1 MFGKILW
8 GFFILLLGQPAWSVE
23 VAADKATDTEEVP
36 TAPGILPPTIYSD
49 SPFEQSSTAV
59 RLGDILGGKTGY
71 IHPFLSV
78 SGFYTDNLFSRESNR
93 EGDFITLITP
103 GIWAVLPASRYP
115 LISMNTLNTAP
126 GGLELSRFREKAT
139 TRIQGY
145 AKYQANIM
153 LHDKFDSEDQVNQ
166 RAEGF
171 FQYNFR
177 GGLSVDVLDIYELDH
192 DAYGTGT
199 SRTLDKFKS
208 NLVSS
213 TVSYEFTPKTRI
225 EGEYGFYSLS
235 YDASRNAFREREDN
249 SFAGRF
255 FYRFLPKT
263 SALLE
268 YDFVDIDYDKDI
280 ISDSQEHRVYAGVEW
295 IATIK
300 SRLLAKVGYGL
311 KDFDAAGSQ
320 EVDNLIAEIQLRH
333 RFTPKSYAELRASR
347 NSNETDIA
355 GTSYILSQKVQLR
368 YYQRILPKL
377 LASANVFYKRNS
389 YHGEGTS
396 SDRRDDYYSAGVDM
410 KYSFTNWMSLSGGYA
425 FIKRDSNS
433 IDFDYDRNN
442 VYLSLI
448 FAL

>member
-1 MFGKILW
+1 MIGRILW
-8 GFFILLLGQPAWSVE
+8 GVLLIFLLGQPAWSAEVTVE
-23 VAADKATDTEEVP
+23 PTTETEPAAP
-36 TAPGILPPTIYSD
+36 SILPPTIYSQN
-49 SPFEQSSTAV
+49 PFEQSSTAV

-78 SGFYTDNLFSRESNR
+78 SGFYTDNLFNREYNR

-115 LISMNTLNTAP
+115 LISINTLNTAP
-126 GGLELSRFREKAT
+126 GGLELSRFREKST
-139 TRIQGY
+139 SRMQGY
-145 AKYQANIM
+145 AKYQASIF

-171 FQYNFR
+171 FRYNFR
-177 GGLSVDVLDIYELDH
+177 GGLSIDVLDIYELDH

-199 SRTLDKFKS
+199 SRTLDKFTS
-208 NLVSS
+208 NLVRS

-225 EGEYGFYSLS
+225 EGEYGFYSLN
-235 YDASRNAFREREDN
+235 YDAPRNAFREREDN

-268 YDFVDIDYDKDI
+268 YDFIDINYDRDI
-280 ISDSQEHRVYAGVEW
+280 ISDSQEHQVYVGVEW

-300 SRLLAKVGYGL
+300 SRLLAKVGYGV
-311 KDFDAAGSQ
+311 KDFDTSGSQ
-320 EVDNLIAEIQLRH
+320 EAENLLAEIQFRH
-333 RFTPKSYAELRASR
+333 RFTPKSYVDLRASR
-347 NSNETDIA
+347 SVNETDIS
-355 GTSYILSQKVQLR
+355 GTSYTLSQRIQLR

-377 LASANVFYKRNS
+377 LASANVFYKRDS
-389 YHGEGTS
+389 YRGESTS
-396 SDRRDDYYSAGVDM
+396 ASRRDDYYSAGVDL
-410 KYSFTNWMSLSGGYA
+410 KYTFTNWMSLSGGYA
-425 FIKRDSNS
+425 FIKRDSN
-433 IDFDYDRNN
+433 FVAYDYDRNN